1 MNKTGCLIA
10 ILGLDH
16 WYSALPYTSAFARDP
31 RIKIAGIAHHDLVR
45 AQRIASECGV
55 DRVVA
60 EPAALL
66 EDKSTDAVAIFTSTD
81 RVPGL
86 CIAAAQ
92 AGKHVFT
99 IKPLARTL
107 AEATAVVGAIRAAGV
122 HLMSTEGVGLGGR
135 RGPVELV
142 RSLVSEGRL
151 GEVAFARCSVS
162 AGLPWSWQDD
172 PRPGWFVDPARCA
185 GGGWIDH
192 AIYQID
198 RLRWILGRE
207 VERVRGELATARHK
221 DLQVEDWGSA
231 LVEFEGGTL
240 AELRNDWFMPN
251 GSMYQD
257 QFEVAGAKGVARV
270 DVVTHR
276 VQVAETPLKWGV
288 LDQWREVAVP
298 LNYDDAT
305 ATKHVADVVLGHAV
319 PLATVEDAWRNLAVA
334 EAFYEAAE
342 SGCPV
347 RVKKGPSL

>member
-1 MNKTGCLIA
+1 MDKTACRIA

-16 WYSALPYTSAFARDP
+16 WYSALSYIPALARDP
-31 RIKIAGIAHHDLVR
+31 RIRIVGIAHHHLAR
-45 AQRIASECGV
+45 AQKVASDSGV

-66 EDKSTDAVAIFTSTD
+66 DDKSIDAVAIFTSTD

-92 AGKHVFT
+92 AGKHILT

-107 AEATAVVGAIRAAGV
+107 DEATAIVAAVRAAGV
-122 HLMSTEGVGLGGR
+122 HLLPSEGVGLGGR

-142 RSLVSEGRL
+142 RTMVAEGRF

-162 AGLPWSWQDD
+162 AGLPWSWPDD
-172 PRPGWFVDPARCA
+172 PKPGWFVDPARCA

-198 RLRWILGRE
+198 RLRWMLGRE
-207 VERVRGELATARHK
+207 VESVKGIRATARYTG
-221 DLQVEDWGSA
+221 LQVEDWGSA
-231 LVEFEGGTL
+231 LVEFEGGTS
-240 AELRNDWFMPN
+240 AELRNDWFMPS

-257 QFEVAGAKGVARV
+257 QFEIAGAKGVARV
-270 DVVTHR
+270 DHVTRR
-276 VQVAETPLKWGV
+276 VHFAETPPKWNA

-298 LNYDDAT
+298 RNHDDA
-305 ATKHVADVVLGHAV
+305 AVAGHVADVMLDKAK
-319 PLATVEDAWRNLAVA
+319 PLATAEDAWRNLAVA
-334 EAFYEAAE
+334 TAFYAAAQ
-342 SGCPV
+342 SGRPV
-347 RVKKGPSL
+347 RVKRGPPQ